1 MNKKIEPLSYAI
13 MKLFRD
19 GKARSVAGVVNEL
32 EPLYGGHRLLNE
44 KDVDEALAT
53 AKENGLLD
61 ESRAEVDEGGT
72 LRIFYTINDYGQG
85 MVEKYL

>member
-1 MNKKIEPLSYAI
+1 MPKGAEPLSYAI
-13 MKLFRD
+13 VRLFTD
-19 GKARSVAGVVNEL
+19 GKVRCAADVVNEL
-32 EPLYGGHRLLNE
+32 KPLYGGHRLLNE

-61 ESRAEVDEGGT
+61 EWRAEVDEGGA
-72 LRIFYTINDYGQG
+72 LRIFYTINDYGQE